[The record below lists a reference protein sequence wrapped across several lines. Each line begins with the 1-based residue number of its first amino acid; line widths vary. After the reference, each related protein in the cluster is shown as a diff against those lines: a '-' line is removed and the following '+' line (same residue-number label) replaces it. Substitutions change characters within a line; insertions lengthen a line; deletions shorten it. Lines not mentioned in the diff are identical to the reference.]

1 MAKGKKGPAL
11 FEVIRAAQQ
20 KQAEQQ
26 RKQELARQQQPG
38 ALANAASVLMSPSSW
53 LTGRQT
59 PQQNAPV
66 TPATP
71 VMREV
76 PRQEP
81 VRVETSFPSI
91 VAPKPVETPAAKP
104 PIAQPKPTPVIFEKS
119 EPEARVPEVRS
130 EPRRADVESP
140 AAEAA
145 RRVREEIA
153 AASRIKETY
162 DDVSPDA
169 VVNNVHEVFG
179 REPSIDEP
187 RSPRF
192 NFQLPF
198 QLNYRTGLI
207 AGVALLA
214 IAGATIIALRPGGDS
229 QASSQKRHD
238 VLQNVPAEGSQP
250 ANEGV
255 ASRTPAGPSDTTLGR
270 VNSPAQAVGVENS
283 PKPVALPAN
292 GKRVVGVQYV
302 VLMSFPP
309 ASAADAKELV
319 NFLADNGVS
328 VTAEQ
333 GLPGYSKTWYSV
345 VTTTGFY
352 RTKGNTEYDQY
363 IERVNKLMEKYAK
376 GSRFKSFKP
385 DVYTWRAVR

>member
-26 RKQELARQQQPG
+26 RKQELARHQQPG
-38 ALANAASVLMSPSSW
+38 ALASAASVLMSPSSW

-59 PQQNAPV
+59 PQENAPV
-66 TPATP
+66 TP

-76 PRQEP
+76 PESAAEQTRPP
-81 VRVETSFPSI
+81 VSAAPVAAP
-91 VAPKPVETPAAKP
+91 VAPI
-104 PIAQPKPTPVIFEKS
+104 PIVQPKPTPVVFEK
-119 EPEARVPEVRS
+119 PEARLPEVR
-130 EPRRADVESP
+130 RAEAESP

-179 REPSIDEP
+179 RDPSVDQP

-207 AGVALLA
+207 AGVAL
-214 IAGATIIALRPGGDS
+214 IAVVGAVVIALRPGDDA
-229 QASSQKRHD
+229 QASAKRGD
-238 VLQNVPAEGSQP
+238 VLQNVPTEGTQ
-250 ANEGV
+250 EGV
-255 ASRTPAGPSDTTLGR
+255 ASRTTPADTALGR
-270 VNSPAQAVGVENS
+270 VAPPTRTVSVDSAMA
-283 PKPVALPAN
+283 PVPLPAS
-292 GKRVVGVQYV
+292 GKRIVDVQYV

-309 ASAADAKELV
+309 ASAAEAKELV
-319 NFLADNGVS
+319 DFLGQNGVS

-352 RTKGNTEYDQY
+352 RTKENAEYDAY
-363 IERVNKLMEKYAK
+363 IDRVTKLMQKYAK

-385 DVYTWRAVR
+385 DVYKWRTAR